1 MMPLPARSTSSTAIS
16 NRVGRFYLVREIGR
30 GAAGTVYVARD
41 PVIDRNVAIKI
52 SSVRTNPA
60 EKKQIDQQLINEA
73 RAAGRL
79 CHPNIVTIY
88 DAGTENGSSYIAME
102 YLQGAVLAKRLEA
115 GEKFTPEQVAAISG
129 KLADALGHAH
139 KNGVTHRD
147 VNPSNI
153 FLSDEFEP
161 KIFDFGIARAPN
173 RIAEDGD
180 DDDQPY
186 TLFRNNLLGTPNYM
200 SPEQAT
206 GKPADQLTDVYS
218 LGAVMYEMLAQR
230 KPFQSETTEALLEA
244 IAYKAPQAPHE
255 INPGVP
261 IGLSQIVMKAMSK
274 RTEKR
279 YQSAQEM
286 AQDIQRHVHLGR
298 LQAKAAAAGPTVTTT
313 TPEIEKIKQEIEQDS
328 QRSRF
333 SAISILALG
342 ALFGAALAVGGYFLL
357 H

>member
-1 MMPLPARSTSSTAIS
+1 
-16 NRVGRFYLVREIGR
+16 
-30 GAAGTVYVARD
+30 
-41 PVIDRNVAIKI
+41 
-52 SSVRTNPA
+52 VRTNPA

-298 LQAKAAAAGPTVTTT
+298 PRPQPPAPRSRPRRRKSKRSSRRSNRTANARASPPSPSWRSARCLGLRWLWVGISCC
-313 TPEIEKIKQEIEQDS
+313 IEVL
-328 QRSRF
+328 RRLARF
-333 SAISILALG
+333 SATPNIGLTSRKPILTLTLSTSRSTTNSPRPQAG
-342 ALFGAALAVGGYFLL
+342 EGFLSVTCICE
-357 H
+357 